1 MDPNPVR
8 YLKTKN
14 VLDIVPY
21 SLSHIWR
28 LERQGLFP
36 KRVHLGANRIAWVAT
51 EIEDWLSSK
60 LAERG
65 GQ

>member
-1 MDPNPVR
+1 MNPNPVR
-8 YLKTKN
+8 YLKTN
-14 VLDIVPY
+14 EVLDIVPY

-60 LAERG
+60 LTERG
-65 GQ
+65 EQ